1 MPLSPRQTHLLDLIE
16 RPADLRALSRGSL
29 AALAEEMRHA
39 LLEQVEATGGHLA
52 ANLGVVELT
61 LALHRVFDTP
71 YDRLVWDVGH
81 QTYLHKMLTGRRDWM
96 SKLRQHGGP
105 AGFTRRAESEY
116 DPFGAGHS
124 STSISAALGMAL
136 AAERKGEDR
145 QAVAIIGDGA
155 MTAGQAFEA
164 LNHAGDRQANLLV
177 ILNDNEMSISANVGA
192 LNQHLTRLR
201 SNPVIERFRHS
212 GEEILAQAGPLGE
225 LLGSTRAGL
234 RDGMRHLLGTS
245 SLFEEL
251 GFRYFGPIDGHDLD
265 TLLDTLTN
273 LREQRGP
280 RLLHVVT
287 QKGRGLVPAERDPVG
302 FHGVGR
308 NGVSRAMAPSADKPA
323 KPAGPP
329 TWTEVAA
336 ARLEHHA
343 ANDER
348 VVAITPAMIE
358 GSGLKGIAA
367 RFPERLFDVGIA
379 EQHAVTLA
387 GGLATE
393 GMRPVVAI
401 YSTFLQRAWDQV
413 IHDIALQDLPVTFL
427 VDRAGL
433 VGPDGPTHAG
443 SFDLALGMS
452 VPNLAIAVPA
462 DAQDLDAAIDWA
474 LAHDGPC
481 LVRYPRDKCPDH
493 LGGRPLAEGITA
505 PTLLRHS
512 AANAPRRV
520 LMIGI
525 GAMVERLIPISE
537 ALDATLINLRWA
549 RPLEIG
555 PLAELAAEHDA
566 VVTVEE
572 GSRIGGVGSE
582 LLLALAEYGVD
593 RPGLRLGIE
602 DRFIEHGSREE
613 CLADTGLDSGS
624 IAASI
629 AAFIGNLC
637 TNR

>member
-1 MPLSPRQTHLLDLIE
+1 MSLTPRHTHLLDLIE
-16 RPADLRALSRGSL
+16 QPADLRALSRGSL
-29 AALAEEMRHA
+29 PALVEEMRHA
-39 LLEQVEATGGHLA
+39 LLAQVEETGGHLA

-81 QTYLHKMLTGRRDWM
+81 QAYLHKMLTGRRGWM
-96 SKLRQHGGP
+96 AKLRQRGGP
-105 AGFTRRAESEY
+105 AGFTRREESEH

-124 STSISAALGMAL
+124 STSVSAALGMAL
-136 AAERKGEDR
+136 AAEQKGEDR

-177 ILNDNEMSISANVGA
+177 ILNDNEMSISPNVGA

-201 SNPVIERFRHS
+201 SNPLVERFRHS

-234 RDGMRHLLGTS
+234 RDGVRHLLGTS

-251 GFRYFGPIDGHDLD
+251 GFRYYGPIDGHDLD
-265 TLLDTLTN
+265 TLIDTLGN

-280 RLLHVVT
+280 KLLHVVT
-287 QKGRGLVPAERDPVG
+287 QKGRGLAPAERDPVG
-302 FHGVGR
+302 FHGVAR
-308 NGVSRAMAPSADKPA
+308 NGVSQAAETAQSPA
-323 KPAGPP
+323 KAPKPP
-329 TWTEVAA
+329 SWTEAA
-336 ARLEHHA
+336 ADYLCEKA
-343 ANDER
+343 EADGR
-348 VVAITPAMIE
+348 VVAITPAMVE
-358 GSGLKGIAA
+358 GSGLKGFQS

-393 GMRPVVAI
+393 GLRPVVAI

-413 IHDIALQDLPVTFL
+413 IHDIALQHLPVTFL

-452 VPNLAIAVPA
+452 VPNLAVAVPA
-462 DAQDLDAAIDWA
+462 DRRDLEAAMDWA
-474 LAHDGPC
+474 LGHDRPV
-481 LVRYPRDKCPDH
+481 LIRYPRDRCPAD
-493 LGGRPLAEGITA
+493 LGGELLGDE
-505 PTLLRHS
+505 PT
-512 AANAPRRV
+512 APRRLRQGRSV
-520 LMIGI
+520 LVIGI
-525 GAMVERLIPISE
+525 GAMVERLVGVCDEI
-537 ALDATLINLRWA
+537 DATLIDLRWA
-549 RPLEIG
+549 KPWSIDM
-555 PLAELAAEHDA
+555 LADLAGEHDV

-582 LLLALAEYGVD
+582 LLHALAEQGIQ
-593 RPGLRLGIE
+593 RPALRLGLE
-602 DRFIEHGSREE
+602 DRFIEHGTREE
-613 CLADTGLDSGS
+613 CLADTGLDSRS
-624 IAASI
+624 IADTI
-629 AAFIGNLC
+629 AAFADQVSA
-637 TNR
+637 T

>member
-1 MPLSPRQTHLLDLIE
+1 MPLTPHQTHLLDQIE
-16 RPADLRALSRGSL
+16 QPADLRALPRHSL
-29 AALAEEMRHA
+29 PALAQEMRHA
-39 LLEQVEATGGHLA
+39 LLAQVEATGGHLA

-81 QTYLHKMLTGRRDWM
+81 QAYLHKMLTGRRDWM
-96 SKLRQHGGP
+96 AQLRQRGGP
-105 AGFTRRAESEY
+105 AGFTRRAESPF

-136 AAERKGEDR
+136 GAEQKGEDR
-145 QAVAIIGDGA
+145 HAIAIIGDGA

-177 ILNDNEMSISANVGA
+177 ILNDNEMSISPNVGA

-201 SNPVIERFRHS
+201 SNPLIERFRHS
-212 GEEILAQAGPLGE
+212 GEEIMAQAGPLGE

-234 RDGMRHLLGTS
+234 RDSVRYLLGTS

-280 RLLHVVT
+280 RLLHIVT
-287 QKGRGLVPAERDPVG
+287 KKGCGLVPAERDPVR
-302 FHGVGR
+302 FHGIGR
-308 NGVSRAMAPSADKPA
+308 QGVSQAVGPLPA
-323 KPAGPP
+323 EPKAIVKTGRP
-329 TWTEVAA
+329 TWTEAA
-336 ARLEHHA
+336 TEILCRQAEQDQRL
-343 ANDER
+343 
-348 VVAITPAMIE
+348 VAITPAMIE
-358 GSGLKGIAA
+358 GSGLKKFQS
-367 RFPERLFDVGIA
+367 RFPERLHDVGIA

-393 GMRPVVAI
+393 GLRPVVAI

-452 VPNLAIAVPA
+452 VPNLALAVPA
-462 DAQDLDAAIDWA
+462 DHRDLEVAMDWA
-474 LAHDGPC
+474 LAHDGPV
-481 LVRYPRDKCPDH
+481 LIRYPRDYCPDD
-493 LGGRPLAEGITA
+493 LGGEYLGQE
-505 PTLLRHS
+505 PT
-512 AANAPRRV
+512 APRRLRQGRSALV
-520 LMIGI
+520 IGI
-525 GAMVERLIPISE
+525 GAMVERLIPICE
-537 ALDATLINLRWA
+537 QLDATLLDLCWA
-549 RPLEIG
+549 QPWSPETVDT
-555 PLAELAAEHDA
+555 LAGLAREHPA
-566 VVTVEE
+566 LVTVEE
-572 GSRIGGVGSE
+572 GCRIGGVGSE
-582 LLLALAEYGVD
+582 LLHMLAEHGVA
-593 RPGLRLGIE
+593 RPGLRLGLA
-602 DRFIEHGSREE
+602 DRFIEHGTREE
-613 CLADTGLDSGS
+613 SLADTGLDSRS
-624 IAASI
+624 IADNI
-629 AAFIGNLC
+629 AAFLDKLSA
-637 TNR
+637 T

>member
-16 RPADLRALSRGSL
+16 QPADLRALSRGSL
-29 AALAEEMRHA
+29 ATLADEMRHA
-39 LLEQVEATGGHLA
+39 LLAQVEATGGHLA

-71 YDRLVWDVGH
+71 HDRLVWDVGH
-81 QTYLHKMLTGRRDWM
+81 QAYLHKMLTGRRAWM
-96 SKLRQHGGP
+96 AQLRQCGGP

-124 STSISAALGMAL
+124 STSVSAALGMAL
-136 AAERKGEDR
+136 AAEQKGEDR
-145 QAVAIIGDGA
+145 HAVAIIGDGA

-177 ILNDNEMSISANVGA
+177 ILNDNEMSISPNVGA

-201 SNPVIERFRHS
+201 SNPLVERFRHS
-212 GEEILAQAGPLGE
+212 GEEMLAQAGPLGE

-234 RDGMRHLLGTS
+234 RDGVRHLLGTS

-265 TLLDTLTN
+265 TLVDTLAN
-273 LREQRGP
+273 LREQSGP
-280 RLLHVVT
+280 RLLHIVT
-287 QKGRGLVPAERDPVG
+287 QKGRGLAPAERDPVG
-302 FHGVGR
+302 FHGVAR
-308 NGVSRAMAPSADKPA
+308 NGVSKAVEATPVQQPTRPA
-323 KPAGPP
+323 
-329 TWTEVAA
+329 TWTEAA
-336 ARLEHHA
+336 AEALVDRAEH
-343 ANDER
+343 DSR
-348 VVAITPAMIE
+348 VIAITPAMIE
-358 GSGLKGIAA
+358 GSGLKTFQS

-393 GMRPVVAI
+393 GLRPVVAI

-452 VPNLAIAVPA
+452 VPNLALAVPA
-462 DAQDLDAAIDWA
+462 DRRDLEAAMDWA
-474 LAHDGPC
+474 LAHDGPV
-481 LVRYPRDKCPDH
+481 LIRYPRDRCPDD
-493 LGGRPLAEGITA
+493 LGGEMLGDGPTA
-505 PTLLRHS
+505 PRLLRRGHS
-512 AANAPRRV
+512 V
-520 LMIGI
+520 LVIGI
-525 GAMVERLIPISE
+525 GAMVERLIPICE
-537 ALDATLINLRWA
+537 TLDASLVDLRWA
-549 RPLEIG
+549 RPLAIESLVA
-555 PLAELAAEHDA
+555 LAGKHPA

-582 LLLALAEYGVD
+582 LLHALAERGVD
-593 RPGLRLGIE
+593 RPGLRLGLD

-613 CLADTGLDSGS
+613 CLADTGLDSRS
-624 IAASI
+624 IADNI
-629 AAFIGNLC
+629 AAFLDKVSA
-637 TNR
+637 T